1 MANLF
6 CAFCGTRA
14 KHETVQFG
22 PASLGNRG
30 MPSKEMIIEFVVR
43 LAG

>member
-1 MANLF
+1 MVNLF

-14 KHETVQFG
+14 DNATVQFG